1 MLRLVVLPQRGG
13 TMIKVGEKIPDIEAE
28 AFHEEHPGK
37 VPSKL
42 GTEKNIKSFF
52 RISRKNMR

>member
-1 MLRLVVLPQRGG
+1 
-13 TMIKVGEKIPDIEAE
+13 MIKVGEKIPDIE

-42 GTEKNIKSFF
+42 GTKKTLKVALELVGKI
-52 RISRKNMR
+52 

>member
-13 TMIKVGEKIPDIEAE
+13 TMIKVGEKIPDIEA
-28 AFHEEHPGK
+28 FHEEHPG

-42 GTEKNIKSFF
+42 GTRKRNIKSFF
-52 RISRKNMR
+52 RSSRKNMR

>member
-13 TMIKVGEKIPDIEAE
+13 TMIKVGEKIPDIE

-52 RISRKNMR
+52 RISRKNMRW

>member
-1 MLRLVVLPQRGG
+1 
-13 TMIKVGEKIPDIEAE
+13 MIKVGEKIPDIEAE

>member
-13 TMIKVGEKIPDIEAE
+13 TMIKVGEKIPDIEA
-28 AFHEEHPGK
+28 FHEEHPSE